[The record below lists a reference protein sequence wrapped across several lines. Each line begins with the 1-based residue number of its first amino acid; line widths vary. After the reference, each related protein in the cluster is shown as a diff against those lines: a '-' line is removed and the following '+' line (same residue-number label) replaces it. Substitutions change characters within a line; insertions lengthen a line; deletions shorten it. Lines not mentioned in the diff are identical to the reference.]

1 MEELK
6 ALVGRRSRLKASIT
20 RILDWSERT
29 QTTSTTEVA
38 ARMDQL
44 QSVWKEFNAIGDS
57 IALLED
63 VDGYVDPEVD
73 HVTYE
78 EKYLKAYSLLLGK
91 KRLVQ
96 QQAPL
101 SGDSNGAM
109 SLHAYNDD
117 IVHLLQQ
124 QQQLF
129 EQLATNQ
136 SSSNLSM
143 PARIEVAASGSTS
156 GNNTTAFLH
165 SNELPKIQ
173 IKRFAGLYTEW
184 PAFQDIY
191 ESTIHNKR
199 ELTNTQ
205 MFHHLKTLLVDDAA
219 NLVRHLAITDTA
231 YNTAWERLKE
241 RWIERS
247 MGNEA
252 PTLEEFFKFLD
263 DRWKKLY
270 DNTGKLIAISSI
282 FGWVISSIMMPQAN
296 NAFALTSYIDVNA
309 SLQRFWELEDISST
323 SKLEAD
329 DEQVEKHFL
338 ATHTRDEKGKYIVEL
353 PFKVTN
359 PEFGDTLQGALNRFQ
374 SVERRLHQ
382 DANLRAKYVNFMR
395 EYFDLGHMRELP
407 PDEVNNGQRFYLP
420 HHPVLGRKL
429 RVVFDGSFCDTKGK
443 SLNDYLFTGSSIQ
456 RNLFAVCLRFR
467 MYKFVFSADI
477 VKMFRQIWV
486 NNKHRD
492 FQRIVWR
499 ERPSDPIKHYQLCTV
514 TYGTSC
520 APFLAVRVLEQL
532 ATDHQQEFPN
542 AAKILQEDFY
552 VDDVLTGS
560 NSEEELIQ
568 NQKELIQLMSC
579 ANLELGKWVSNTPR
593 IPTEGTDST
602 QSSPVKVLGLYWQPG
617 LDTLSY
623 NVGLK
628 GNVYCTKRQVLSDVS
643 RIFDPL
649 GLLAPIVVQ
658 FKILFQQLWL
668 LDLGWDDKLPKQ
680 LADNWLKWRADLDI
694 LQHIQIPRLVVN
706 DTDNIELHGFSD
718 ASTKAYAAVVYSR
731 VINKDGSISTSI
743 MAAKS
748 RVAPLKQQFLPRL
761 ELCAALLLSQLIRS
775 IKAALRHQ
783 KVTVLHGAIPQSTSE
798 ILDTIPRHNW
808 RHVDSKSNPA
818 DCASRGLMAADLKD
832 FQLWWNGPS
841 SIRDA
846 DQFMVRLNNSQVCLD
861 ISEKNIQKEVK
872 INCLTAL
879 VNAAPDHPLD
889 HLVQRVS
896 SWLTLV
902 HTVGYVLRFLRRT
915 KGPFGDK
922 CSKSLTFE
930 EITAARI
937 VCLRHAQTCFQDDYK
952 LLLANKPL
960 RSRSQLA
967 KLSPMIDKDGLLRV
981 GGRLHYSQLS
991 TEAKHPV
998 LLPKSHRITKLV
1010 LEYEHRVNLHPGVS

>member
-1 MEELK
+1 
-6 ALVGRRSRLKASIT
+6 
-20 RILDWSERT
+20 
-29 QTTSTTEVA
+29 
-38 ARMDQL
+38 
-44 QSVWKEFNAIGDS
+44 
-57 IALLED
+57 
-63 VDGYVDPEVD
+63 
-73 HVTYE
+73 
-78 EKYLKAYSLLLGK
+78 
-91 KRLVQ
+91 
-96 QQAPL
+96 
-101 SGDSNGAM
+101 
-109 SLHAYNDD
+109 
-117 IVHLLQQ
+117 
-124 QQQLF
+124 
-129 EQLATNQ
+129 
-136 SSSNLSM
+136 
-143 PARIEVAASGSTS
+143 
-156 GNNTTAFLH
+156 
-165 SNELPKIQ
+165 
-173 IKRFAGLYTEW
+173 
-184 PAFQDIY
+184 
-191 ESTIHNKR
+191 
-199 ELTNTQ
+199 
-205 MFHHLKTLLVDDAA
+205 
-219 NLVRHLAITDTA
+219 
-231 YNTAWERLKE
+231 
-241 RWIERS
+241 

-263 DRWKKLY
+263 DRYTGSELSYVSERCIQALGLPRSASSILVTGISSVQADTTRGSSTLQIKSKYSNNHLTVQAHVLGKITSTLERQNIDASALDVFSDLQLADSEFTTNAPIDVLLGGEHVWSAITGKKLY

-282 FGWVISSIMMPQAN
+282 FGWVISSITMPQAN
-296 NAFALTSYIDVNA
+296 NTFALTSYIDVNG

-323 SKLEAD
+323 TKLEPD

-359 PEFGDTLQGALNRFQ
+359 PEFGDTLQGALNCFQ

-407 PDEVNNGQRFYLP
+407 PNKVNIGQRFYLP
-420 HHPVLGRKL
+420 HHPVLGRQL

-443 SLNDYLFTGSSIQ
+443 SLNDYLFTGPSIQ
-456 RNLFAVCLRFR
+456 LFAVCLRFR
-467 MYKFVFSADI
+467 MYKFVFSTDI

-520 APFLAVRVLEQL
+520 APFLAV
-532 ATDHQQEFPN
+532 
-542 AAKILQEDFY
+542 
-552 VDDVLTGS
+552 
-560 NSEEELIQ
+560 
-568 NQKELIQLMSC
+568 
-579 ANLELGKWVSNTPR
+579 
-593 IPTEGTDST
+593 
-602 QSSPVKVLGLYWQPG
+602 
-617 LDTLSY
+617 
-623 NVGLK
+623 
-628 GNVYCTKRQVLSDVS
+628 
-643 RIFDPL
+643 
-649 GLLAPIVVQ
+649 
-658 FKILFQQLWL
+658 
-668 LDLGWDDKLPKQ
+668 
-680 LADNWLKWRADLDI
+680 
-694 LQHIQIPRLVVN
+694 RLVVN

-748 RVAPLKQQFLPRL
+748 RVAPLKQQSLPRL

-783 KVTVLHGAIPQSTSE
+783 KVTVFAWCDSTIVLYWLSYAPSRLKTFVGNRTSE

-818 DCASRGLMAADLKD
+818 DCASRGLMAGLKD

-841 SIRDA
+841 WIRDA
-846 DQFMVRLNNSQVCLD
+846 DQYMAMLNNSQVCLN

-879 VNAAPDHPLD
+879 VNAAPVHPLD

-902 HTVGYVLRFLRRT
+902 HTVVYVLRFLRRT

-937 VCLRHAQTCFQDDYK
+937 VYLRNAQTCFQDDYK

-981 GGRLHYSQLS
+981 GGRLHHSQLS

-998 LLPKSHRITKLV
+998 LLPKSHCITKLGVV
-1010 LEYEHRVNLHPGVS
+1010 LFAYRDNRDSVRGTTVTNNASFQEIVTNLTYLDAFVVRQTPGATENRSLASQFYFHLIVHGLD

>member
-1 MEELK
+1 MGLPTTNKIDVSILRKVSDGTNEIVRGLD
-6 ALVGRRSRLKASIT
+6 AINQTGRDCWIQYLVLEKLDADTRR
-20 RILDWSERT
+20 
-29 QTTSTTEVA
+29 
-38 ARMDQL
+38 
-44 QSVWKEFNAIGDS
+44 
-57 IALLED
+57 
-63 VDGYVDPEVD
+63 
-73 HVTYE
+73 
-78 EKYLKAYSLLLGK
+78 
-91 KRLVQ
+91 
-96 QQAPL
+96 
-101 SGDSNGAM
+101 
-109 SLHAYNDD
+109 
-117 IVHLLQQ
+117 
-124 QQQLF
+124 
-129 EQLATNQ
+129 
-136 SSSNLSM
+136 
-143 PARIEVAASGSTS
+143 
-156 GNNTTAFLH
+156 
-165 SNELPKIQ
+165 
-173 IKRFAGLYTEW
+173 
-184 PAFQDIY
+184 
-191 ESTIHNKR
+191 
-199 ELTNTQ
+199 
-205 MFHHLKTLLVDDAA
+205 
-219 NLVRHLAITDTA
+219 
-231 YNTAWERLKE
+231 

-247 MGNEA
+247 MGNKA

-282 FGWVISSIMMPQAN
+282 FGWVISSITMPQAN

-323 SKLEAD
+323 SKLEPD

-374 SVERRLHQ
+374 SVERSLHQ
-382 DANLRAKYVNFMR
+382 DANLRAKYVNFMW
-395 EYFDLGHMRELP
+395 EYFDLGHMREIP

-443 SLNDYLFTGSSIQ
+443 SLNDYLFTGPSIQ

-560 NSEEELIQ
+560 NI
-568 NQKELIQLMSC
+568 
-579 ANLELGKWVSNTPR
+579 
-593 IPTEGTDST
+593 
-602 QSSPVKVLGLYWQPG
+602 
-617 LDTLSY
+617 
-623 NVGLK
+623 
-628 GNVYCTKRQVLSDVS
+628 
-643 RIFDPL
+643 
-649 GLLAPIVVQ
+649 
-658 FKILFQQLWL
+658 
-668 LDLGWDDKLPKQ
+668 
-680 LADNWLKWRADLDI
+680 
-694 LQHIQIPRLVVN
+694 VN

-748 RVAPLKQQFLPRL
+748 RVAPLKQQSLPRL

-783 KVTVLHGAIPQSTSE
+783 KVTVFAWCDSTIVLYWLSYAPSRLKTFVGNRTSE

-808 RHVDSKSNPA
+808 RHVDSKSNRA
-818 DCASRGLMAADLKD
+818 DCASRGLMAADLRD

-841 SIRDA
+841 WIRDA

-872 INCLTAL
+872 INSLTAL

-889 HLVQRVS
+889 HLVQRES
-896 SWLTLV
+896 LWLTLV

-967 KLSPMIDKDGLLRV
+967 KISPMIDKDGLLRV
-981 GGRLHYSQLS
+981 GGRLHHSQLS

-998 LLPKSHRITKLV
+998 LLPKSHRITKLI
-1010 LEYEHRVNLHPGVS
+1010 LDIWRKELDKESHTRLFGLFSTTASYITTKDG